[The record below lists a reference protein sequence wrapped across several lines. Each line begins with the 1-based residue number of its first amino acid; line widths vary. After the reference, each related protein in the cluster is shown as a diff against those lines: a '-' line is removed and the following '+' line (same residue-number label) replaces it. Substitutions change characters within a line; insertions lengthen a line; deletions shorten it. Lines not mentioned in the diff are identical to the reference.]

1 MISAMQIAVYPGSF
15 DPPTNGHVDIMRRA
29 AARFDRL
36 IVGVGVNSTKTELF
50 SVDDRVEMLREEA
63 NGLENVE
70 VGVFEG
76 LLVEFVKQRRA
87 TVVVRGLRAMSDF
100 ESEFQVA
107 LANRELAPE
116 IETMFL
122 MTSAEH
128 MFVSSSIVKE
138 IAALGGPITGFVSPA
153 VAQRLRAKQ
162 SR

>member
-1 MISAMQIAVYPGSF
+1 MQIAVYPGSF

-36 IVGVGVNSTKTELF
+36 IVGVGRNSTKTELF
-50 SVDDRVEMLREEA
+50 SVDDRVEMLRAEA
-63 NGLENVE
+63 QGLGNVE
-70 VGVFEG
+70 VTAFGG
-76 LLVEFVKQRRA
+76 LLVEFVRQCGA

-138 IAALGGPITGFVSPA
+138 IAELGGPILGFVSPA
-153 VAQRLRAKQ
+153 VAQRLQAKQ